1 MFPEGTRLRPETLES
16 VIPSPRGRLLIAQ
29 SHGYAKKMDLP
40 VYNNV
45 LIPRTKGFVAC
56 VTQFRESHIKYVY
69 GNPVSGGIVNSK
81 M

>member
-1 MFPEGTRLRPETLES
+1 MFPEGTRLRPETLAS
-16 VIPSPRGRLLIAQ
+16 VFPHCNRCLITQ

-56 VTQFRESHIKYVY
+56 IREFRDSHIQYVY
-69 GNPVSGGIVNSK
+69 GNPVPQPS
-81 M
+81 